1 MQKIAITEMEVEQ
14 MFRSA
19 VMARGSLGQPS
30 MEGVVETELDYV
42 ISILEREAMKLV
54 KEKEAV

>member
-1 MQKIAITEMEVEQ
+1 MKKIAITEAEVEQ

-19 VMARGSLGQPS
+19 VTARGNLGQPNRES
-30 MEGVVETELDYV
+30 LVETELDYV

-54 KEKEAV
+54 KEKEAA